1 MLINQKEVNMLYDE
15 YVKPGTYL
23 IHYGVRGMKWRQERR
38 RRTDDEYESESSYNS
53 RSNNIPQVIRPTNY
67 QVPRFSTYDEYIE
80 YRNRTRHPVTR
91 KKPDSVIQEHI
102 SRSIN
107 RVTPS
112 PTPRK
117 KVKDTSYEVT
127 YRPQKKPEQAPS
139 ENPQKPWY
147 TNTKRPAVIQK
158 GPVTSQNTDT
168 KQEKSDTKKDRS
180 NVKKKR

>member
-38 RRTDDEYESESSYNS
+38 RRTDDEYESESS
-53 RSNNIPQVIRPTNY
+53 NNIPQVIRPTNY

-80 YRNRTRHPVTR
+80 YRNRTSHPVTR

-112 PTPRK
+112 PAPRK

-158 GPVTSQNTDT
+158 GPVTRQNTDT

-180 NVKKKR
+180 NTKKKR